1 MATSTGK
8 TIALI
13 LLAVIIIAFFWSS
26 TRTSPFL
33 IAPFGVFSSIKH
45 LVSTPDWDHWHFG
58 PGWMRFTSLS
68 ILSFLFLVIWIV
80 VIVWVYR
87 DAERRGMNGVLWAL
101 LVFLGN
107 LIGLLIYLIVR
118 SDSAR
123 ASRAEPPPQSCPK
136 CEKTV
141 SSGFAYCPHCGAPM
155 QKVCPACGKK
165 VEESWKACP
174 HCGEGLKKEDKPESA
189 E

>member
-13 LLAVIIIAFFWSS
+13 LLVFFVLAFFVWSS
-26 TRTSPFL
+26 RSPMM

-45 LVSTPDWDHWHFG
+45 LLNTPDWDHFHFG
-58 PGWMRFTSLS
+58 PDWMRFTSLS
-68 ILSFLFLVIWIV
+68 ALSFFFLVIWIF

-87 DAERRGMNGVLWAL
+87 DAERRGMNGVLWGL

-107 LIGLLIYLIVR
+107 LVGLLIYLIVR
-118 SDSAR
+118 SDSVR
-123 ASRAEPPPQSCPK
+123 VSRAEPPPQSCPQ
-136 CEKTV
+136 CQKTV
-141 SSGFAYCPHCGAPM
+141 SAGFAYCPHCGAPM
-155 QKVCPACGKK
+155 QNVCPSCGKK

-174 HCGEGLKKEDKPESA
+174 HCGESLKKEEKSENTP
-189 E
+189 